1 MGYNYAPLL
10 GRIKECGL
18 NQGKLAEVIGIN
30 EGTLSGKFNGKT
42 QFTQKD
48 IDSIC
53 EVLDI
58 SNTDIGK
65 YFFTK

>member
-10 GRIKECGL
+10 GRIKECGFS
-18 NQGKLAEVIGIN
+18 QAKLAEAIGIN
-30 EGTLSGKFNGKT
+30 VCTLSGKFNGKSS
-42 QFTQKD
+42 FTQKD

-53 EVLDI
+53 KVLDI
-58 SNTDIGK
+58 SNTEIGK